1 MQIVTTKYLGPT
13 NHRGSRI
20 KATCWRASVTVTYD
34 YSLSSDNNHR
44 HAVCVLLNKI
54 NKDDAKGL
62 KWEPE
67 PLGIVGYGGMPDGC
81 GYGFLIS

>member
-13 NHRGSRI
+13 NRRGSRI

-34 YSLSSDNNHR
+34 CSLSSDNNHR

-54 NKDDAKGL
+54 DTENAKDYGETK
-62 KWEPE
+62 
-67 PLGIVGYGGMPDGC
+67 PLIIQGWGGMPDGC